1 MLYMYMYRLKQA
13 RKQVKA
19 TPMDTFECGQGMMQK
34 SLAKMSPQ
42 DLVERLNDASGMN
55 RLKERYS

>member
-1 MLYMYMYRLKQA
+1 MLYMYRLKQA

-19 TPMDTFECGQGMMQK
+19 TPMDTYACGQGMMQK
-34 SLAKMSPQ
+34 SLAEMSPQ

-55 RLKERYS
+55 LLKERYS